1 MADNAILRKNLPGGA
16 LQKENID
23 TGPAPAAEEM
33 HPGKVVEVN
42 YDSGWEMRLHQTTRP
57 GLRVVRGGFEEGLD
71 QVYAADDLI
80 RWYVLHSGE
89 EGMAYVYAEDDAG
102 DAAVSAGDIL
112 YKTANGDHS
121 TAHEGQLDVNAT
133 DGVATAIALEDVSSG
148 ESQLTKI
155 LKL

>member
-1 MADNAILRKNLPGGA
+1 MADNAIIRKDLPGGA

-23 TGPAPAAEEM
+23 TGPAPAAEDME
-33 HPGKVVEVN
+33 PGKVIEVN
-42 YDSGWEMRLHQTTRP
+42 YDGGWEMRLHETTRP
-57 GLRVVRGGFEEGLD
+57 GLRIVRGGFEDGLD
-71 QVYAADDLI
+71 TVYAEGDHV

-102 DAAVSAGDIL
+102 DAAISAGDIL
-112 YKTANGDHS
+112 YKTAAGDHN
-121 TAHEGQLDVNAT
+121 TAHEGQLDFNAA
-133 DGVATAIALEDVSSG
+133 DGEPVAIALEDVSSG